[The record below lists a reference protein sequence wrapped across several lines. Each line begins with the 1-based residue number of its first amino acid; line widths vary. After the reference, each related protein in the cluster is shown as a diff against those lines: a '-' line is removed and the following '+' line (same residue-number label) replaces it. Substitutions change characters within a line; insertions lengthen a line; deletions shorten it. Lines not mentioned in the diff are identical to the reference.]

1 MSQIF
6 YFEFLLSSLFIKK
19 TIGQNKMKL
28 TKLKEMSSLPKESS
42 VNIIWLKF
50 VGIQNCCSKEKARKN

>member
-6 YFEFLLSSLFIKK
+6 YFEFLVKPIYKK